1 MRSTRFQRDLDSIR
15 RSYELLG
22 VVHSCES
29 TGWVSARTS
38 APLRAWRTAVRR
50 QANSPRAPHVLVGER
65 LRCRS
70 RNRSA
75 RCESRRLRAETSQP
89 SPLRRAG
96 LERGLT
102 VGLSVSGRAP
112 ALDKGWSQGSSRDTK
127 TGVPLRFKTCESWV
141 PVRWGSRVTLPV
153 LTRLSR
159 SASVLV
165 RSLRRLARLQGQ
177 VDGTCRS
184 CGGSLFSAPHFH
196 TSSFIHSAL
205 RGACA

>member
-1 MRSTRFQRDLDSIR
+1 MRRTRFQRDLDSIR
-15 RSYELLG
+15 RLHELLG
-22 VVHSCES
+22 VLHSCTC

-38 APLRAWRTAVRR
+38 A
-50 QANSPRAPHVLVGER
+50 QHVLVGER

-70 RNRSA
+70 RNRSV

-89 SPLRRAG
+89 FPFRRAG

-112 ALDKGWSQGSSRDTK
+112 ALDKGWSQGSSCGSK
-127 TGVPLRFKTCESWV
+127 TGVPLRFKACESWV
-141 PVRWGSRVTLPV
+141 PVRWGSRVSLSV
-153 LTRLSR
+153 LTRLLR

-165 RSLRRLARLQGQ
+165 RSWRRLAPLQGR

-184 CGGSLFSAPHFH
+184 RGGSLFFTPQFI
-196 TSSFIHSAL
+196 SSSSIHSAL
-205 RGACA
+205 CGACA

>member
-1 MRSTRFQRDLDSIR
+1 MRSTRFQRGLDSLR
-15 RSYELLG
+15 RLHELLS

-29 TGWVSARTS
+29 TGWVSAGTS
-38 APLRAWRTAVRR
+38 A
-50 QANSPRAPHVLVGER
+50 QHVLVGER

-89 SPLRRAG
+89 FPFRRAG
-96 LERGLT
+96 MGRGLT

-112 ALDKGWSQGSSRDTK
+112 ALDKGWSQGSSDRASK
-127 TGVPLRFKTCESWV
+127 TGSPLRFKTCESWV
-141 PVRWGSRVTLPV
+141 PVRWGSRVTLSV
-153 LTRLSR
+153 LPRFYR

-184 CGGSLFSAPHFH
+184 RGGSLFFPPQFIS
-196 TSSFIHSAL
+196 SSFIHSAL

>member
-1 MRSTRFQRDLDSIR
+1 MRRTRFQRDLDSICR
-15 RSYELLG
+15 LHECLG
-22 VVHSCES
+22 VLHSCES
-29 TGWVSARTS
+29 MGWVSARTS
-38 APLRAWRTAVRR
+38 A
-50 QANSPRAPHVLVGER
+50 QHVLVGER

-75 RCESRRLRAETSQP
+75 RCESHRLRAETSQP
-89 SPLRRAG
+89 FPFWRAR

-112 ALDKGWSQGSSRDTK
+112 ALDKGWSRGSSDRASK
-127 TGVPLRFKTCESWV
+127 TGVPLRFKTCESLV
-141 PVRWGSRVTLPV
+141 PVRWGSRVTLSV
-153 LTRLSR
+153 LPRFTR

-165 RSLRRLARLQGQ
+165 RSLRRLAPLQGQ

-184 CGGSLFSAPHFH
+184 RGGSLFFPPQFN
-196 TSSFIHSAL
+196 SSSSNRSAL

>member
-1 MRSTRFQRDLDSIR
+1 MRRTRFQRDLDSIR
-15 RSYELLG
+15 RFHELLG
-22 VVHSCES
+22 VVHSCVS

-38 APLRAWRTAVRR
+38 A
-50 QANSPRAPHVLVGER
+50 QHVLVGEG

-89 SPLRRAG
+89 FSFRRAG

-112 ALDKGWSQGSSRDTK
+112 ALDKGWSRGSSDWASK
-127 TGVPLRFKTCESWV
+127 TGLPLRSKAWESWV
-141 PVRWGSRVTLPV
+141 PVRWGSRVTLSV
-153 LTRLSR
+153 LTRLLR
-159 SASVLV
+159 SASVLP
-165 RSLRRLARLQGQ
+165 RSLRSLAPLQGQ

-184 CGGSLFSAPHFH
+184 GGGSLFFAPRFI
-196 TSSFIHSAL
+196 SSSSIHSAL

>member
-1 MRSTRFQRDLDSIR
+1 MSSTRFQRGLDSIR
-15 RSYELLG
+15 RLHELLG

-38 APLRAWRTAVRR
+38 A
-50 QANSPRAPHVLVGER
+50 QHVLVGER

-89 SPLRRAG
+89 FSFRRAG
-96 LERGLT
+96 MERGHT

-112 ALDKGWSQGSSRDTK
+112 ALDKGWSQGSSDRASK
-127 TGVPLRFKTCESWV
+127 TGSPPRFKTCESWV
-141 PVRWGSRVTLPV
+141 PVRWGSRVTLSV
-153 LTRLSR
+153 LPRFYR

-165 RSLRRLARLQGQ
+165 RSWRRLAPLQGQ

-184 CGGSLFSAPHFH
+184 RGGSLFLPPRI
-196 TSSFIHSAL
+196 SSSSSSSSIHSAL

>member
-1 MRSTRFQRDLDSIR
+1 MRSTRFQRGLDSIR
-15 RSYELLG
+15 RFYELFS
-22 VVHSCES
+22 VVHSCVS

-38 APLRAWRTAVRR
+38 A
-50 QANSPRAPHVLVGER
+50 QHVLVGER

-89 SPLRRAG
+89 FPFRRAG
-96 LERGLT
+96 LGRGLT

-112 ALDKGWSQGSSRDTK
+112 ALDKGWSRGSSDWAFI
-127 TGVPLRFKTCESWV
+127 TGVPLRSKACESWV
-141 PVRWGSRVTLPV
+141 PVRWGSRVTLSV
-153 LTRLSR
+153 LPRFTR

-165 RSLRRLARLQGQ
+165 RSLRRLAPLQCQ

-184 CGGSLFSAPHFH
+184 RGGSLFFSPQFIS
-196 TSSFIHSAL
+196 TSFIHSAL
-205 RGACA
+205 RGACV